1 VVILSTQGIF
11 GLTIFNVMK
20 RLFTK
25 IHLPIILAP
34 IILFAPIIFAGKAL
48 VWGTVSTQ
56 FIPWWD
62 FAWDTLIQGHIPL
75 WNPWV
80 GMGAPMVG
88 NYQSAIFYPPYWI
101 LLLLYAIAGIRLMS
115 WGVTVVVVFHL
126 IWSGLGVAKLL
137 EELELSKLSQI
148 VGGLAFSLSGYLVAR
163 SSFLSINAAVA
174 WLPWILLY
182 SLRLANKK
190 EYAFWALSAVI
201 TLQLL
206 AGHAQTAWYSILLGG
221 IWTFF
226 LAVKNYIEQNKLR
239 NVWQSIYKY
248 ILAGL
253 LSAGISAIQLVPT
266 LEYLIQ
272 SQRSGDYG
280 FAEAMTYSFWPW
292 RFLTL
297 IVPNLFGSPAAGN
310 YWGYGNYW
318 EDAVYVG
325 LLPLLIAIGVVLR
338 AFFVKRKELAQKP
351 KASKREL
358 IIFLSGII
366 FVSFLLALGDNTKLF
381 PFLYRHVPTF
391 GFFQAPTRYSVWAEI
406 SLAILAGIGID
417 QLAQVTGKRKYWIR
431 LAAAGCIAV
440 IGGSLIGWKFLTD
453 VKTTFFIP
461 IGLAGIFG
469 LGTALLILFQ
479 PDKDHDLNYKVWG
492 GLIVILIAADLI
504 VAGWGLNPG
513 VGIGFYDVAKSV
525 GNGTRTYITSDLEY
539 NLKFSKY
546 FRFESFSPE
555 VSWEEMHQDLLPNL
569 PIIQRIELVNN
580 FDPLVPSRFQTWLS
594 EYEELDDLYQH
605 PMTGLMNIGQIIS
618 EVEGKINRVDI
629 RLDGSFSEVRIND
642 LVEIVESDQEALN
655 IIIDEKL
662 DLSRSLILSSMA
674 GIVENKCQN
683 GSVGVVS
690 VDEKAPGYIK
700 IKYDLDKDG
709 WLIWSQSW
717 YPGWVAVIDGKQEVE
732 VNRANYLFQAVC
744 VPGGEHILEIVYRPV
759 SFYIGAG
766 ITFSSLFFTIA
777 VGLIVRKKNRIS

>member
-1 VVILSTQGIF
+1 
-11 GLTIFNVMK
+11 MK

-25 IHLPIILAP
+25 THLPIILAP

-62 FAWDTLIQGHIPL
+62 FAWDTLLQGQIPL

-101 LLLLYAIAGIRLMS
+101 LLSLYAIAGIKLMS
-115 WGVTVVVVFHL
+115 WGVTIVVVFHL

-137 EELELSKLSQI
+137 EELELSKLAQI

-182 SLRLANKK
+182 SLRLANRK
-190 EYAFWALSAVI
+190 EHAFWALSAVI
-201 TLQLL
+201 ALQLL

-221 IWTFF
+221 IWILF
-226 LAVKNYIEQNKLR
+226 LAVKDYIEKNKIR
-239 NVWQSIYKY
+239 NIWQSIYKY

-272 SQRSGDYG
+272 SQRSGEYG

-297 IVPNLFGSPAAGN
+297 IVPNLFGNPAAGN

-325 LLPLLIAIGVVLR
+325 LLPLLIATGVVIR
-338 AFFVKRKELAQKP
+338 AFFVKRKYYAQKP
-351 KASKREL
+351 TASNREL
-358 IIFLSGII
+358 VIFLSGII

-391 GFFQAPTRYSVWAEI
+391 EFFQAPTRYSIWAEI

-417 QLAQVTGKRKYWIR
+417 QLAQVAGKRKYWIR
-431 LAAAGCIAV
+431 LAAVGCIGV

-461 IGLAGIFG
+461 VGLAGIFG

-479 PDKDHDLNYKVWG
+479 PDKDQELNYKVWSG
-492 GLIVILIAADLI
+492 IIVILIAADLI

-513 VGIGFYDVAKSV
+513 VGIGFYDVAMNEGS
-525 GNGTRTYITSDLEY
+525 GTRTYMTSDLEY
-539 NLKFSKY
+539 NLKFGKY

-569 PIIQRIELVNN
+569 PVLQRMELVNN

-618 EVEGKINRVDI
+618 EVDGKINKVDI

-642 LVEIVESDQEALN
+642 LVEIAKNDQEALG
-655 IIIDEKL
+655 IIIDEKF
-662 DLSRSLILSSMA
+662 DLSRGLILSSMP
-674 GIVENKCQN
+674 GIVEKKCQK
-683 GSVGVVS
+683 GSAGFVS

-744 VPGGEHILEIVYRPV
+744 VPGGEHIVEIIYRPS
-759 SFYIGAG
+759 SFYVGAG
-766 ITFSSLFFTIA
+766 ITFSCLVFTIA
-777 VGLIVRKKNRIS
+777 AGLIVRKKK